1 MKTFKILCLMVVGIL
16 PLQAQVSYFTGT
28 VKNQEGKA
36 CHKAPVC
43 GNYSNFLEIDT
54 DEINSCPDGHHP
66 HAIDLG
72 LPSGTK
78 WACCNVG
85 AEKPEDDGGYYAWGE
100 TGEKEEYTWVTYQNA
115 YMDDNLMDDNGRKGN
130 WDADNNTGWWHLM
143 DLGTIGGTKY
153 DVAYMKDAA
162 WRMPSYEQI
171 KELVNSC
178 VCTEIKQDDATVGVC
193 FTGPNGNHI
202 YLPGSGFRK
211 DHEVYERGS
220 GYYWSDTL
228 LPEYGNVGM
237 SLYYFHD
244 YVIWRMMYQ
253 RFCGFPVRAVLNE
266 TSSIKPPTSTSNTND
281 NSIYNIY
288 GIKVADN
295 AADMNTLPPG
305 IYILNGRKYVR

>member
-115 YMDDNLMDDNGRKGN
+115 YMDDNLMDDN
-130 WDADNNTGWWHLM
+130 
-143 DLGTIGGTKY
+143 
-153 DVAYMKDAA
+153 
-162 WRMPSYEQI
+162 
-171 KELVNSC
+171 
-178 VCTEIKQDDATVGVC
+178 
-193 FTGPNGNHI
+193 
-202 YLPGSGFRK
+202 
-211 DHEVYERGS
+211 
-220 GYYWSDTL
+220 
-228 LPEYGNVGM
+228 
-237 SLYYFHD
+237 
-244 YVIWRMMYQ
+244 
-253 RFCGFPVRAVLNE
+253 
-266 TSSIKPPTSTSNTND
+266 
-281 NSIYNIY
+281 
-288 GIKVADN
+288 
-295 AADMNTLPPG
+295 
-305 IYILNGRKYVR
+305 